1 MATNVKYDFVEHG
14 YGLANM
20 IVDPVDWAVI
30 GAVNKRGIWR
40 VAYGEPPHLSEKELL
55 ERLPEKY
62 ERLLPG
68 PRPLKYE
75 IVSAN
80 PYWAH
85 QRTAATYR
93 DGRVVLCGDAAH
105 VSVPPSEIPLQI
117 KASFSSSINFFLYP
131 FFESD
136 CLSFCP
142 FHYLSFCAF
151 YAFLISI
158 SFFTVKQSNR
168 WTRPNNR
175 SPRRRNPRKLSN
187 SCPNK
192 KRTRHP
198 PNKIRRNSSQGV
210 AYRHGPRIN
219 GL

>member
-1 MATNVKYDFVEHG
+1 MATNVKYDFVGHG

-55 ERLPEKY
+55 ERVAEKY

-85 QRTAATYR
+85 QRTATTYR

-105 VSVPPSEIPLQI
+105 VSPPSFRNPSPDKRSVFLQN
-117 KASFSSSINFFLYP
+117 FSV
-131 FFESD
+131 
-136 CLSFCP
+136 LSFLKVTVFPLLFPLSFLRP
-142 FHYLSFCAF
+142 FH
-151 YAFLISI
+151 AFLISI
-158 SFFTVKQSNR
+158 SLCTVKQSNR
-168 WTRPNNR
+168 RPRPNNG
-175 SPRRRNPRKLSN
+175 SSRRCMSRKLSN
-187 SCPNK
+187 SCANQ

-198 PNKIRRNSSQGV
+198 PNKIRRNPSQSL
-210 AYRHGPRIN
+210 AYRHGSGIN

>member
-14 YGLANM
+14 YGVANM
-20 IVDPVDWAVI
+20 IVDPTDWAVI

-55 ERLPEKY
+55 ERVHEKY
-62 ERLLPG
+62 EKLLPG

-105 VSVPPSEIPLQI
+105 VLTPLSLPP
-117 KASFSSSINFFLYP
+117 Y
-131 FFESD
+131 
-136 CLSFCP
+136 
-142 FHYLSFCAF
+142 
-151 YAFLISI
+151 
-158 SFFTVKQSNR
+158 
-168 WTRPNNR
+168 
-175 SPRRRNPRKLSN
+175 
-187 SCPNK
+187 
-192 KRTRHP
+192 
-198 PNKIRRNSSQGV
+198 
-210 AYRHGPRIN
+210 
-219 GL
+219 